1 MITMEDR
8 LLQNDEDS
16 KLDLE
21 EIIVNH
27 EYLITLIQLGILEEA
42 QRMADFISKYTG
54 EEIEALLDKAGQI
67 DSKIESQ
74 VNSMI
79 GNKANK
85 STSVT
90 VTLASASW
98 SGNTQTV
105 SVTGVTDTNN
115 VVVSPSGRDSTT
127 AWADGEVLCTSQ
139 GSNTLT
145 FTCTTVPTA
154 DITVSVVIIG

>member
-1 MITMEDR
+1 
-8 LLQNDEDS
+8 
-16 KLDLE
+16 
-21 EIIVNH
+21 
-27 EYLITLIQLGILEEA
+27 
-42 QRMADFISKYTG
+42 MADFISKYTG

-67 DSKIESQ
+67 DQKIESQ
-74 VNSMI
+74 VTEMI
-79 GNKANK
+79 GNKADK

-98 SGNTQTV
+98 SNNAQTV
-105 SVTGVTDTNN
+105 TVAGVTDTNN

-154 DITVSVVIIG
+154 DITVSVVILG

>member
-1 MITMEDR
+1 
-8 LLQNDEDS
+8 
-16 KLDLE
+16 
-21 EIIVNH
+21 
-27 EYLITLIQLGILEEA
+27 
-42 QRMADFISKYTG
+42 MADFISKYTG

-90 VTLASASW
+90 VTLTAASW

-115 VVVSPSGRDSTT
+115 VAVSPSGRDSTT

-154 DITVSVVIIG
+154 DITVSVVILG

>member
-1 MITMEDR
+1 
-8 LLQNDEDS
+8 
-16 KLDLE
+16 
-21 EIIVNH
+21 
-27 EYLITLIQLGILEEA
+27 
-42 QRMADFISKYTG
+42 MADFISKYTG

-115 VVVSPSGRDSTT
+115 VVVSPSGRDSTE

>member
-1 MITMEDR
+1 
-8 LLQNDEDS
+8 
-16 KLDLE
+16 
-21 EIIVNH
+21 
-27 EYLITLIQLGILEEA
+27 
-42 QRMADFISKYTG
+42 MADFISKYTG

-85 STSVT
+85 SASVT

-105 SVTGVTDTNN
+105 PVTGVTATNN

-127 AWADGEVLCTSQ
+127 AWADGEVLCTGQ
-139 GSNTLT
+139 GNDTLT
-145 FTCTTVPTA
+145 FTCTSVPTA
-154 DITVSVVIIG
+154 DITVTVVILG

>member
-1 MITMEDR
+1 
-8 LLQNDEDS
+8 
-16 KLDLE
+16 
-21 EIIVNH
+21 
-27 EYLITLIQLGILEEA
+27 
-42 QRMADFISKYTG
+42 MADFISKYTG

-74 VNSMI
+74 VNSMV

-85 STSVT
+85 SIPVT

-98 SGNTQTV
+98 SGNIQTV
-105 SVTGVTDTNN
+105 TVAGVTATNN
-115 VVVSPSGRDSTT
+115 VVVSPSGRDSTE

-139 GSNTLT
+139 GSDTLT

-154 DITVSVVIIG
+154 DITVSVVILG